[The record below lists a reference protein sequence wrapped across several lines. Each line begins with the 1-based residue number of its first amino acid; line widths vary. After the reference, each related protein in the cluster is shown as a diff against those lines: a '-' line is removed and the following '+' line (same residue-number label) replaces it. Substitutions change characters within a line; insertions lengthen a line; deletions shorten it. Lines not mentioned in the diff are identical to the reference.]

1 MNPSDILEQVCTF
14 GCASTPQLSTSSC
27 AAVPQ
32 VRAAGM
38 VDVDLSLVFM
48 LGLFLVFAVLLH
60 FIVMKPIIAAQE
72 ARHKGMGGARE
83 DASAFELR
91 AAETRIAYEA
101 RLAKA
106 RQDAVVIRDAIKKD
120 ATAAAL
126 DETTAIQRETDA
138 RIAAAKGE
146 LAKFADKARVEMKA
160 QSEALATELAA
171 KLLGGKA

>member
-1 MNPSDILEQVCTF
+1 MNPSNLLEPHLATF
-14 GCASTPQLSTSSC
+14 GIASE
-27 AAVPQ
+27 PQ
-32 VRAAGM
+32 VHAAGM

-91 AAETRIAYEA
+91 AAETRLAYEG
-101 RLAKA
+101 RVAKA
-106 RQDAVVIRDAIKKD
+106 RQDAVVIREAIKKD
-120 ATAAAL
+120 ATAAAQ
-126 DETTAIQRETDA
+126 DETAAVQRETDA

-146 LAKFADKARVEMKA
+146 LAKFADKARAEMKT
-160 QSEALATELAA
+160 QSEQLATELAG